1 MKFGR
6 RQLIGSGG
14 LAFLGGGF
22 LSRFD
27 RVADAQSA
35 PSLTETLR
43 KQAGG
48 ASEKLLLGP
57 QPGEEGPPEPAA
69 YDRLPLEWNRRTVQ
83 RFKEKLA
90 EQDVEAFLVRDPLN
104 ITYLTGYWHS
114 TTERPQAVFM
124 NAEDVDPWYL

>member
-57 QPGEEGPPEPAA
+57 QPGEEGPPEPAT

-83 RFKEKLA
+83 RDIGMMACRAGGLA
-90 EQDVEAFLVRDPLN
+90 VMAAGRSARCLCESSR
-104 ITYLTGYWHS
+104 
-114 TTERPQAVFM
+114 
-124 NAEDVDPWYL
+124 